1 MAIAVKAESLP
12 LKVDQDGVMRVG
24 GTRIPIDRVVYEFN
38 TGATPEEI
46 VLRYDTLRLDDVY
59 FAIGYYLRHK
69 TEVDAYLAER
79 EREAQENIAKI
90 EAKLSWS
97 EVRARLLARMQR
109 SEDSSPRDR

>member
-1 MAIAVKAESLP
+1 MAIAVKAEPLP
-12 LKVDQDGVMRVG
+12 LKVDQDGVVRVG

-59 FAIGYYLRHK
+59 LVVGYYLRHK
-69 TEVDAYLAER
+69 AEVDAYLGER

-109 SEDSSPRDR
+109 SEDSSLRD

>member
-1 MAIAVKAESLP
+1 MAIVVSSEPLP
-12 LKVDQDGVMRVG
+12 LKVDADGVMRVG

-69 TEVDAYLAER
+69 AEVDAYLGER
-79 EREAQENIAKI
+79 EREADALQA
-90 EAKLSWS
+90 EAEKRGSWP
-97 EVRARLLARMQR
+97 EIRERLLARMRGQ
-109 SEDSSPRDR
+109 SDTSAPR